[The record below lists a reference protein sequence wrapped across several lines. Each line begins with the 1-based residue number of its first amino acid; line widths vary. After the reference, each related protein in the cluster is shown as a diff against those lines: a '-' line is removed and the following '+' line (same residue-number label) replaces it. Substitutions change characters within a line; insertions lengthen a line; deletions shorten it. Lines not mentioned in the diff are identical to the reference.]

1 MSAHYKAFIVVFV
14 VSLLA
19 LIFLRR
25 PFVDTIGD
33 KRFKTWRNLWLVYLV
48 LAFFITNYW
57 LFVVVSLFILIG
69 MTRSEPV
76 KPAMF
81 LLMFAAVP
89 AMGAQLQG
97 FAGINRVIEITPQLI
112 MIMVFLAP
120 ILFSS
125 RHMKKATPAG
135 GAIDMVFLMWVI
147 LQVALA
153 TRAET
158 FTHMIRTALEV
169 FLASAPMYYVFSRY
183 PKSLDDVRVITA
195 AFVLPVLV
203 LCVVSIPEF
212 LRSWKLYES
221 VSTNWFG
228 FIPFSYTV
236 RGGFLR
242 TAASVFNPI
251 TWGLVIMTAIGV
263 SIALFNDRFSKFY
276 RNIAFAILTFGIY
289 ASLSRGPWI
298 GAVAI
303 ILVATATSKKAFT
316 RLTQLSVVGGVSFLA
331 ALATPFGQKIIGLLP
346 FIGDTA
352 DDTVNYRQRLLDTA
366 WSVILE
372 NPVFGSGD
380 FWGHPDMQA
389 LRQGQ
394 GIIDIVNTYLLV
406 GLGSGLTGLGLFVSM
421 FALVIWSLRNAMKSA
436 RRYDAKIEMYC
447 QAYMATLIGI
457 AIAIFT
463 TSSVGQ
469 IQYIIWSFLGIGV
482 ALVRVESIA
491 RKKFE
496 EGQAQKKL

>member
-1 MSAHYKAFIVVFV
+1 MSNHFKAFIVVFV

-19 LIFLRR
+19 LIFFRR
-25 PFVDTIGD
+25 PFAEAIGD
-33 KRFKTWRNLWLVYLV
+33 KRFKTWRNLWLAYLV

-57 LFVVVSLFILIG
+57 LFVFLSVFVLIA
-69 MTRSEPV
+69 MTRTEPI
-76 KPAMF
+76 KPALF

-89 AMGAQLQG
+89 SMGAQLQG
-97 FAGINRVIEITPQLI
+97 FAGINRLIEITPQLI
-112 MIMVFLAP
+112 MMLVFLIP
-120 ILFSS
+120 VLITS
-125 RHMKKATPAG
+125 RHMKKAAPAG
-135 GAIDMVFLMWVI
+135 GMIDILFLLLIV
-147 LQVALA
+147 LQMGLA

-169 FLASAPMYYVFSRY
+169 FLASAPLYYVFSRY
-183 PKSLDDVRVITA
+183 PKSLDDIRIISA

-251 TWGLVIMTAIGV
+251 TWGVVIMTAIGV
-263 SIALFNDRFSKFY
+263 GIALFNDRFSNFY
-276 RNIAFAILTFGIY
+276 RNVSFAILAFGIY

-303 ILVATATSKKAFT
+303 ILVVTMTSRKAIT
-316 RLTQLSVVGGVSFLA
+316 RMMQLSVVGGVAFLA
-331 ALATPFGQKIIGLLP
+331 ALATPVGNKILGLLP

-352 DDTVNYRQRLLDTA
+352 GSTVTYRQRLLDTA

-372 NPVFGSGD
+372 NPIFGSGD
-380 FWGHPDMQA
+380 FWGHPKMQA

-406 GLGSGLTGLGLFVSM
+406 GLGSGLTGLGLYISIFAFVI
-421 FALVIWSLRNAMKSA
+421 LSLRKAMKSA
-436 RRYDAKIEMYC
+436 RRYDAKLEMYC
-447 QAYMATLIGI
+447 QAYMATIVGI

-463 TSSVGQ
+463 TSNVGQ
-469 IQYIIWSFLGIGV
+469 VNYIIWSFLGLGV
-482 ALVRVESIA
+482 GLIRVESAA
-491 RKKFE
+491 RIKFE
-496 EGQAQKKL
+496 EAQKAA